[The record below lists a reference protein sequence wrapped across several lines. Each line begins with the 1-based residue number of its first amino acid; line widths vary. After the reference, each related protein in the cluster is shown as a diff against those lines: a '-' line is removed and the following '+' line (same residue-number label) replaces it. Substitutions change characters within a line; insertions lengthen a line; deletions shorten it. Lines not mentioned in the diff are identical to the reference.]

1 MEFKKALS
9 KQLKETNS
17 SHQDNVERGLAIL
30 ENSIDH
36 YFMGKKVNN
45 IETSS
50 TKDITAMDNLMKAS
64 REFVLVNNIN
74 INSIE
79 YIKHPETETSYL
91 AHPIGITITKHS
103 QSVKDL
109 ECTSKQVELPYK
121 EEFKKEAWELKTKQG
136 IKITEALNILAKK
149 YGYKNYNAIKS
160 LLKETPVWNPTK
172 QSKPKLLTHF

>member
-1 MEFKKALS
+1 
-9 KQLKETNS
+9 
-17 SHQDNVERGLAIL
+17 
-30 ENSIDH
+30 
-36 YFMGKKVNN
+36 
-45 IETSS
+45 
-50 TKDITAMDNLMKAS
+50 MDNLMKAS

-121 EEFKKEAWELKTKQG
+121 EEFKKEAWELKTNQG

>member
-1 MEFKKALS
+1 MAL
-9 KQLKETNS
+9 QNT
-17 SHQDNVERGLAIL
+17 
-30 ENSIDH
+30 
-36 YFMGKKVNN
+36 N

-50 TKDITAMDNLMKAS
+50 TKNTTAMDNLMKAS
-64 REFVLVNNIN
+64 REVVLANTIN
-74 INSIE
+74 ILSVE
-79 YIKHPETETSYL
+79 LIKHPETETSYL
-91 AHPIGITITKHS
+91 KRPIGVTIIKST

-109 ECTSKQVELPYK
+109 ECRSKQVELPYK
-121 EEFKKEAWELKTKQG
+121 EEFKKEAWEVKTNQG